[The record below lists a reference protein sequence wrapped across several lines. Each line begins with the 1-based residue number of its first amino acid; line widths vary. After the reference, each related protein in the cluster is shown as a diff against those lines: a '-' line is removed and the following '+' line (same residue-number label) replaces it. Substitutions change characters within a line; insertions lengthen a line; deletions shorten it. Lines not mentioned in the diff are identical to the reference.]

1 MWAWRVALLAIAAAV
16 AGVVLTCFVDS
27 TEWVGRPF
35 AGFLLGR
42 NRIVAPIG
50 LSHWSGFRAEVPFG
64 GELVAVNGR
73 RVESVP
79 ALVEQVWQL
88 PVGTPRRYAFASGPE
103 RIERTVPVMSF
114 SRTDYALLFGLWI
127 VNGLLFLG
135 LGFLVAALKPGRPA
149 SVAALVFGVA
159 WGLTLL
165 LSLGDFYRFHFRS
178 LYAVAQAVAPAALVF
193 LALTFPDRP
202 LPRRWPWVLGAFAV
216 LTALHAGAD
225 IWLYERDPAAWY
237 RFFDW
242 SLVYM
247 AACALASCILL
258 GRFYRRAQQD
268 GRARLQVVAVGA
280 FAAFG
285 APAAVQLTAMVAG
298 VSLPLNLL
306 PGATGLFALAVCY
319 AILRHDVLSLDPLLT
334 RSVFYA
340 LFTTTVTIGYV
351 ALLGLASA
359 SAGEPPGASAW
370 MPFAF
375 TAAAVAVV
383 APMRR
388 GAQAIVDRFFF
399 RSGYDLERTIEEVSG
414 RLTGS
419 LDAAEI
425 ARRIEETLARTV
437 GPEPC
442 LLLLP
447 DGAGWL
453 RQARLAPGSD
463 GTGAALPGRA
473 ASNGTPPIERR
484 DPGALE
490 LRSDDPRLRGADAA
504 AQAGAAV
511 VALPTPAGAGP
522 IEAAGVAL
530 LVPLRADGVV
540 EGVLALGPKRSGA
553 PYSARDLGLLRT
565 IANQAAIALRN
576 AASYGALRELSESLE
591 LRVSERTAALARTH
605 EELLATQTHL
615 ARTDKLASLGRLV
628 AGVAHEINNPVAFVS
643 SSVDLIRDAALR
655 VRERVGAT
663 DDPALGAILDRLVQN
678 ADICQDGAQRAARI
692 VRDLTA
698 FSRTSQQEQRIDLN
712 AALDR
717 SLQLL
722 RGETRDRIRVV
733 REYGDVPQPAGIA
746 GEIDQVLMNLL
757 ANAVQAIDGPGEIR
771 LRTWAENGSVFVK
784 IEDDGPGVPDAIRE
798 RIFEP
803 FFTTKDGQG
812 SGLGLAISQA
822 VLARHGGD
830 LSLASAP
837 GRGAAFTIRLPLG
850 REATGREP

>member
-1 MWAWRVALLAIAAAV
+1 
-16 AGVVLTCFVDS
+16 VD
-27 TEWVGRPF
+27 RPF

-64 GELVAVNGR
+64 AELVAADGR
-73 RVESVP
+73 DVESVP
-79 ALVEQVWQL
+79 ALVERTWEL
-88 PVGTPRRYAFASGPE
+88 PVGTERRYAFATGAE
-103 RIERTVPVMSF
+103 RVERTVPVMAF
-114 SRTDYALLFGLWI
+114 TRADYALLFGLWI
-127 VNGLLFLG
+127 VNGFLFLG
-135 LGFLVAALKPGRPA
+135 LGFLVAALKPKRPA
-149 SVAALVFGVA
+149 SVATLAFGIA

-193 LALTFPDRP
+193 LSLTFPDRP
-202 LPRRWPWVLGAFAV
+202 LPRRWPWVLGGFAA
-216 LTALHAGAD
+216 LTAVHAGAD

-247 AACALASCILL
+247 AACALASCVLL
-258 GRFYRRAQQD
+258 GRFYRRAPQE

-285 APAAVQLTAMVAG
+285 APAAVQLTAMLAG

-306 PGATGLFALAVCY
+306 PGLTGLFALAVGY
-319 AILRHDVLSLDPLLT
+319 AILRHDVLSLDPLLS

-340 LFTTTVTIGYV
+340 LFTTLVTVGYV
-351 ALLGLASA
+351 ALLGLAS
-359 SAGEPPGASAW
+359 SYPDEPPGASAW

-383 APMRR
+383 APVRR
-388 GAQAIVDRFFF
+388 GAQAIVDRLFF
-399 RSGYDLERTIEEVSG
+399 RSDYDLERTLEKLSG

-425 ARRIEETLARTV
+425 ARRIETTLAATV

-442 LLLLP
+442 LLLVP

-453 RQARLAPGSD
+453 RE
-463 GTGAALPGRA
+463 TGAADSGA
-473 ASNGTPPIERR
+473 AARGVSAGIAIPASGGADPSR
-484 DPGALE
+484 DAPSRFR
-490 LRSDDPRLRGADAA
+490 LRSDDPRLAAPGSGADGAA
-504 AQAGAAV
+504 AVISLSDEPRGG
-511 VALPTPAGAGP
+511 PTR
-522 IEAAGVAL
+522 AAGITL

-540 EGVLALGPKRSGA
+540 EAVLALGPKRSGA

-565 IANQAAIALRN
+565 LANQAAIALRN
-576 AASYGALRELSESLE
+576 AASYAALRDLSESLE

-615 ARTDKLASLGRLV
+615 ARADKLASLGRLV

-643 SSVDLIRDAALR
+643 SSVDLIRDAAVR
-655 VRERVGAT
+655 VRERLGV
-663 DDPALGAILDRLVQN
+663 DVDPALAAILDRLVQN

-698 FSRTSQQEQRIDLN
+698 FSRTSQQEQPIDLN
-712 AALDR
+712 AALER
-717 SLQLL
+717 TLQLL

-733 REYGDVPQPAGIA
+733 REYGDVPRPAGIA

-757 ANAVQAIDGPGEIR
+757 ANAVQAIDGAGEIR
-771 LRTWAENGSVFVK
+771 LRTWAENGSVYVRVS
-784 IEDDGPGVPDAIRE
+784 DDGPGVAEEIRE

-830 LSLASAP
+830 LSLANAP
-837 GRGAAFTIRLPLG
+837 GRGAAFTVRLPLG
-850 REATGREP
+850 RERPGGGSR